1 MARLYDVDAHFKLE
15 TDGHNLYLTV
25 HPPAGEGKWIG
36 LDDVLEEIRDIPNI
50 SIDLNL
56 VSQIVNDSTGI
67 PIKIGKMHQ
76 GSEEGKVLIE
86 VTYDELRAYL
96 TLPGNVPLDMIE
108 HTLRERGVV
117 VNIDEHAIINALQQQ
132 LYNTPIL
139 IAQATMPVS
148 GEDSVVE
155 FNFEKTKQIHLKE
168 KDDGRVDFRELGII
182 DVVHAGDV
190 LAVKSRPNNGV
201 AGVTVTG
208 REIPSRD
215 GIDKNLPSG
224 RNTEL
229 SNDGL
234 SLKAAIDGQ
243 VVWKNNRIH
252 VESVL
257 EVKGDV
263 DYSVG
268 NIDFPGSI
276 IIRGNVLDGFMVK
289 STGNIEVQG
298 CIEKAYVSA
307 DGNILVDGGII
318 GKGDGNVRA
327 KGTIWANFIEHG
339 IVDAGEDIIVNES
352 IRYSQVDAKKRIIV
366 QGKIGAILGGR
377 IRAGEEV
384 NAKIIGTLTEAKTE
398 IEVGALPL
406 IREEIYRL
414 KQELADDEE
423 RFHGIEQGIKF
434 LLNLKQK
441 LGDSFP
447 EEKER
452 LLIQHIEAKN
462 MLKEKIY
469 TMSMSLPALESD
481 ILQTRHGKVC
491 VYKVVHPGTRI
502 TIRNSTF
509 VVKEEY
515 PYVTFASH
523 SSGKI
528 ETLPFEEPVG
538 ITMVKD
544 IPIKEKRS
552 IATIPFE
559 SLPKD
564 EMKKGKEK
572 GKKREREEK
581 KREEKEEEKSFEAEE
596 IVKPL
601 PLEVEEV
608 TKPPV
613 IARLK
618 IRMIA
623 DPIAG
628 VLVSKI
634 KVGDWVTCKIIDITE
649 IKHIRDQIRMK
660 QGNLIEGKVEEIFD
674 MDMSHSKVIV
684 SLGQGIQGETVVANS
699 SRIRSSRQ
707 TIPSLIVG
715 ILMGIL
721 TFIFLSWVLWWVF
734 NW

>member
-25 HPPAGEGKWIG
+25 HPPAGEGKWVG

-67 PIKIGKMHQ
+67 PIKIGKMNH
-76 GSEEGKVLIE
+76 GFEEGKVLVE

-96 TLPGNVPLDMIE
+96 TLPGNVPLDIIE
-108 HTLRERGVV
+108 HTLQEKGVV
-117 VNIDEHAIINALQQQ
+117 VNIDEHAIVNAIQQQ
-132 LYNTPIL
+132 IYNTPIL
-139 IAQATMPVS
+139 IAQAIMPVP
-148 GEDSVVE
+148 GEDSEVE
-155 FNFEKTKQIHLKE
+155 FNFEKTKKIHLKE
-168 KDDGRVDFRELGII
+168 KEDGRVDFRELGII

-190 LAVKSRPNNGV
+190 LAVKTRPSNGV
-201 AGVTVTG
+201 TGITVTG
-208 REIPSRD
+208 KEIPARN

-234 SLKAAIDGQ
+234 TLRATIDGQ

-289 STGNIEVQG
+289 STGNIEVHG
-298 CIEKAYVSA
+298 CIEKAFVSA

-318 GKGDGNVRA
+318 SKGDGNVRA

-339 IVDAGEDIIVNES
+339 IVDAGEDVIVNES
-352 IRYSQVDAKKRIIV
+352 IRYSQVDAKKRVIV

-441 LGDSFP
+441 LGDDFP

-452 LLIQHIEAKN
+452 LLVQHIEAKN

-481 ILQTRHGKVC
+481 I
-491 VYKVVHPGTRI
+491 
-502 TIRNSTF
+502 
-509 VVKEEY
+509 
-515 PYVTFASH
+515 
-523 SSGKI
+523 
-528 ETLPFEEPVG
+528 
-538 ITMVKD
+538 
-544 IPIKEKRS
+544 
-552 IATIPFE
+552 
-559 SLPKD
+559 
-564 EMKKGKEK
+564 
-572 GKKREREEK
+572 
-581 KREEKEEEKSFEAEE
+581 
-596 IVKPL
+596 
-601 PLEVEEV
+601 
-608 TKPPV
+608 
-613 IARLK
+613 
-618 IRMIA
+618 
-623 DPIAG
+623 
-628 VLVSKI
+628 
-634 KVGDWVTCKIIDITE
+634 
-649 IKHIRDQIRMK
+649 
-660 QGNLIEGKVEEIFD
+660 
-674 MDMSHSKVIV
+674 
-684 SLGQGIQGETVVANS
+684 
-699 SRIRSSRQ
+699 
-707 TIPSLIVG
+707 
-715 ILMGIL
+715 
-721 TFIFLSWVLWWVF
+721 
-734 NW
+734 